1 MQYLLWTLQA
11 TVVLQSIGYLSQ
23 SFLGETTIF
32 EFFFL
37 VADLPEAPS
46 LFLARGGAALV
57 VAAAFG
63 LCLRRLPILGYLV
76 AGWFAFTAAA
86 SAPLGGEP
94 FYRLGLASDAV
105 RYLAPVALVWLPATD
120 RISLDDRST
129 TWTLRLLAV
138 AAAATFIAH
147 GWEALQLHPRF
158 VDYLLIASRWL
169 FGWSLAQAT
178 ASDILLV
185 IGAVDV
191 LLGIAILVGL
201 RSRVVFAYMAFWGA
215 LTATARMVHGG
226 LGAYPSTLVRAA
238 NAGVPFALF
247 VSMVYVDVERDDET
261 DSSRQP

>member
-1 MQYLLWTLQA
+1 MRYLLWTLQA
-11 TVVLQSIGYLSQ
+11 AVVLQSVGYLSQ

-37 VADLPEAPS
+37 VVDLSEATS
-46 LFLARGGAALV
+46 LFVARGGAALV
-57 VAAAFG
+57 VAASLV
-63 LCLRRLPILGYLV
+63 LCLRRLPALGYLV
-76 AGWFAFTAAA
+76 AGWFALSAAA

-94 FYRLGLASDAV
+94 FYRLGLLSDAV
-105 RYLAPVALVWLPATD
+105 RYLAPVALVWLPATE
-120 RISLDDRST
+120 RISLDDRAT
-129 TWTLRLLAV
+129 AWTRRLLVV

-158 VDYLLIASRWL
+158 VDYLLLASRWL
-169 FGWSLAQAT
+169 LGWSLAQAT

-191 LLGIAILVGL
+191 LLGVAILVGL

-215 LTATARMVHGG
+215 VTATARVVHGG

-238 NAGVPFALF
+238 NAGVPLALF
-247 VSMVYVDVERDDET
+247 VSMVYADVERNDDSADT
-261 DSSRQP
+261 

>member
-1 MQYLLWTLQA
+1 MRYLLWTLQA
-11 TVVLQSIGYLSQ
+11 TIVLQSVGYLSQ

-37 VADLPEAPS
+37 VADFSETTS
-46 LFLARGGAALV
+46 LFLARGGAAVV
-57 VAAAFG
+57 VAASLV
-63 LCLRRLPILGYLV
+63 LCIRRLPPLGYLV

-86 SAPLGGEP
+86 STPLGGEP

-120 RISLDDRST
+120 RISLEDRT
-129 TWTLRLLAV
+129 TAWTLRLLAV

-147 GWEALQLHPRF
+147 GWEALHLHPRF
-158 VDYLLIASRWL
+158 VDYLLVASRWIL
-169 FGWSLAQAT
+169 GWSLAQAT

-191 LLGIAILVGL
+191 LLGIAILAGP
-201 RSRVVFAYMAFWGA
+201 RSRAVFAYMAFWGA
-215 LTATARMVHGG
+215 VTATARMVHGG

-238 NAGVPFALF
+238 NAGVPLALLMMT
-247 VSMVYVDVERDDET
+247 VCVDAERDDET
-261 DSSRQP
+261 DSPRQP